1 MDFYWVYDIPNWL
14 FFLIS
19 TAFFIAFAV
28 FGLLTVGNKLEKK
41 LKLTYHN
48 NEAIAAFLGLS
59 GVFYGITLGLIAV
72 GTFDNFNQTYGIVN
86 EEASALAALYT
97 DISIL
102 EKPEKE
108 KLMSTLRAYTKNVI
122 EVEWQQQKIGI
133 TPNDNKN
140 IFEDFKTIWFNY
152 NPESVK
158 DKIIYGEVL
167 DQYNK
172 LIEKRNLR
180 LNAVTTCLPATI
192 WGVLFLGAFIN
203 IVMTWLLVIKNR
215 KLDILINTLVGLLLG
230 TLIFLIA
237 SMDNAF
243 RGEYCVSS
251 DAFQLLLDGIMK

>member
-14 FFLIS
+14 FFIMTSL
-19 TAFFIAFAV
+19 FFIIV
-28 FGLLTVGNKLEKK
+28 SVGGLLLFGNKIEKK

-48 NEAIAAFLGLS
+48 NEVVAAFLGLS

-72 GTFDNFNQTYGIVN
+72 GTFENFNQTYGVVN

-97 DISIL
+97 DVSIL

-108 KLMSTLRAYTKNVI
+108 KLMNGLRAYTKNVI
-122 EVEWQQQKIGI
+122 EVEWEEQKIGNI
-133 TPNDNKN
+133 PNDNQN
-140 IFEDFKTIWFNY
+140 IFNDFKTVWTNY
-152 NPESVK
+152 EPESVK
-158 DKIIYGEVL
+158 DKMIYGEVL

-172 LIEKRNLR
+172 LIEKRSLR
-180 LNAVTTCLPATI
+180 LNAVSTCLPATI

-203 IVMTWLLVIKNR
+203 IVMTWLLVIRNR
-215 KLDILINTLVGLLLG
+215 KLDILINLLIGLLLG

-243 RGEYCVSS
+243 RGEYSVSS
-251 DAFQLLLDGIMK
+251 DAFQLLLNGIMK